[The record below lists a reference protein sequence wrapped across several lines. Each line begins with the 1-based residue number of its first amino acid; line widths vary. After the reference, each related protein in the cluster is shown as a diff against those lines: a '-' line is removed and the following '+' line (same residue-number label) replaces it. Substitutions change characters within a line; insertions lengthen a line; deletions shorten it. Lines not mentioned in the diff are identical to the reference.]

1 MPTVPREQNRV
12 GIVDVTNA
20 KLQPGDYSGT
30 GLQALGAGMQQLG
43 GTGARIAGEVQ
54 ERQARNDEFEVKKAW
69 NAYAEGARGI
79 RTDALG
85 KAEADPQ
92 DMLESMTRDYGGLRD
107 WIRSGLKNDR
117 QRGQFDQVIA
127 ERFDY
132 DISGALAEAGQALRR
147 GQDQQSVLLERNA
160 ADDAADNADDP
171 VLFDKHLHTGIDSIV
186 ARGMRRGDDPA
197 AIDRSTMAY
206 GSDIRRRVVQGL
218 TDRDPVAAANRYWL
232 MRDAM
237 TPSDRQATEE
247 ELFEPL
253 ARALAAKE
261 VDKLLPPGERDGTL
275 SPERQAAIAQEIK
288 GWPLTEALKRY
299 ALDDL
304 DERASL
310 QARSRKQVAD
320 AAREIGLAR
329 ADQLGSDFT
338 SITQIPA
345 AVRRDLD
352 EEADQALRSL
362 ARANLDPTR
371 IAPGGEAALMMNIM
385 ASENPAAFAKEDLRL
400 VRGKVT
406 REEYDRFVQI
416 QHGLSGSRPPIYAVI
431 QRRTLEQASYPR
443 DAAWRAGDNPRVFP
457 VVETTKRNA
466 QGPAFATGT
475 EAKEKARK
483 PHEIYVVDGEPH
495 IGTQHIRSPEDQASN
510 RKITEEDMKNPALMA
525 FLTLVS
531 ITEGTNGHHQYYE
544 RYGRKRLKDLKKFYY
559 GTGISDASGMFQI
572 QGRTYDEIAV
582 ARLGLN
588 DFSPQTQR
596 MTAMFLLRKRGVRER
611 LLAGDIEGAIA
622 KGADEWASLPDP
634 VKNTSKYM
642 KSGTKRLQPS
652 IDIAEAVTM
661 YKRLRAIWEKK
672 LGPSSPSH

>member
-12 GIVDVTNA
+12 GIADVTNA

-43 GTGARIAGEVQ
+43 GTGARIAGEMQ

-79 RTDALG
+79 RAGALG
-85 KAEADPQ
+85 KVGADPQ
-92 DMLESMTRDYGGLRD
+92 GMLENMTRDYGGLRD

-132 DISGALAEAGQALRR
+132 DLSGAVAGAGQALRR

-171 VLFDKHLHTGIDSIV
+171 VLFDKHLQTGIDSIV
-186 ARGMRRGDDPA
+186 ARGMARGDDPA
-197 AIDRSTMAY
+197 AIDRSAMAY

-218 TDRDPVAAANRYWL
+218 TDRDPVAAANRYRL
-232 MRDAM
+232 MRDTM
-237 TPSDRQATEE
+237 TQADRQATEE

-253 ARALAAKE
+253 ARAVAATE
-261 VDKLLPPGERDGTL
+261 VDKLLPPGEKDGTL
-275 SPERQAAIAQEIK
+275 SPERQAAIAQEIEAR
-288 GWPLTEALKRY
+288 PLAEVLKRY

-304 DERASL
+304 NDRASL
-310 QARSRKQVAD
+310 QARSRKQAAD
-320 AAREIGLAR
+320 AARETGLAT
-329 ADQLGSDFT
+329 AEQLGSGFT

-345 AVRRDLD
+345 TVRRDLD
-352 EEADQALRSL
+352 EETDQALRSL
-362 ARANLDPTR
+362 AQTNLDPTP

-385 ASENPAAFAKEDLRL
+385 ASENPAAFAREDLRL
-400 VRGKVT
+400 VRSKVT
-406 REEYDRFVQI
+406 RKEYDRFVQI
-416 QHGLSGSRPPIYAVI
+416 QQGLSGGRPAIYAVT
-431 QRRTLEQASYPR
+431 QHRTLAQASSPR
-443 DAAWRAGDNPRVFP
+443 DAAWQARDNHGAFS
-457 VVETTKRNA
+457 VVEAAKLNTE
-466 QGPAFATGT
+466 GPASATGVG
-475 EAKEKARK
+475 AKEKSRK
-483 PHEIYVVDGEPH
+483 PHEIYMLDGEPY

-510 RKITEEDMKNPALMA
+510 RAITEEDMKNPALMA
-525 FLTLVS
+525 FLTLIS

-596 MTAMFLLRKRGVRER
+596 MTAMFLLRKRGVRE
-611 LLAGDIEGAIA
+611 A
-622 KGADEWASLPDP
+622 
-634 VKNTSKYM
+634 
-642 KSGTKRLQPS
+642 
-652 IDIAEAVTM
+652 
-661 YKRLRAIWEKK
+661 
-672 LGPSSPSH
+672 